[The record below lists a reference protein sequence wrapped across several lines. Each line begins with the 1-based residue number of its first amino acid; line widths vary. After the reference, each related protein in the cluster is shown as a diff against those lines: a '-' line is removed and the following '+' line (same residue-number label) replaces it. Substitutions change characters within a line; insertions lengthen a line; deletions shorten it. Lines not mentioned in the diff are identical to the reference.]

1 MQGNNLVAITMTLNL
16 REFNA
21 FFTEYQQRFVH
32 FATTYIHDEVA
43 AEDLVIESMMYYWEN
58 KERLADDTNVPAYVL
73 TTLKHKCIDHLR
85 HQQKVM
91 QTQKEIGDLQKWDL
105 DFRASSLK
113 DFEPD
118 NVFTHEIQD
127 IVNKTLASLPEKT
140 RQIFML
146 SRYED
151 MPNKEI
157 AAKLGLSV
165 KSVEFHITKSNKAL
179 REALKD
185 HLPLIIAAFILSLGC

>member
-1 MQGNNLVAITMTLNL
+1 MTLNL
-16 REFNA
+16 REFNI

-43 AEDLVIESMMYYWEN
+43 AEDLVIESMMYYWKN

-91 QTQKEIGDLQKWDL
+91 QAQKEIGDFQKWDL
-105 DFRASSLK
+105 DFRVSSLK

-118 NVFTHEIQD
+118 NVFTLLM
-127 IVNKTLASLPEKT
+127 KYRALSTRPWLPCLRKRARFLRCLVMT
-140 RQIFML
+140 ICL
-146 SRYED
+146 I
-151 MPNKEI
+151 K
-157 AAKLGLSV
+157 KL
-165 KSVEFHITKSNKAL
+165 
-179 REALKD
+179 
-185 HLPLIIAAFILSLGC
+185 LPS